1 VSNPLPASGAQGPEQ
16 LHDARRNTP
25 LTLLAFERVVS
36 LSDYQD
42 FARAFPGIGKAR
54 ADLAWVDGSSRVLLS
69 VAGATGGAAGA
80 EVMDN
85 LRQAIADLSDP
96 SQPFVLGASVLR
108 YFRCTAR
115 VAIDPRHEADTVLAA
130 CRTKLQRAFGFDARD
145 LAQSVTAA
153 ASDMQVVP
161 AFGGRWDGAAKA
173 MKPAELMLLNP
184 AALELAEATP

>member
-1 VSNPLPASGAQGPEQ
+1 
-16 LHDARRNTP
+16 
-25 LTLLAFERVVS
+25 
-36 LSDYQD
+36 
-42 FARAFPGIGKAR
+42 
-54 ADLAWVDGSSRVLLS
+54 
-69 VAGATGGAAGA
+69 
-80 EVMDN
+80 MDN

-115 VAIDPRHEADTVLAA
+115 VAIDPCHEADTVLAA

-145 LAQSVTAA
+145 LAQSVTAAELLALLHQVPGVVAVDLDVLQPYGEPAAA